1 MVIASELADAVE
13 STGEPLIQCSQQMGL
28 YTSPMRV
35 GLVNPQ

>member
-13 STGEPLIQCSQQMGL
+13 STGDPLIHCSQQMGL
-28 YTSPMRV
+28 CTSPMSV